1 MFRYIISAPGA
12 LSLNIIIVESYLLL
26 DFLEFTNLR
35 CIYMTNSDIVKVLV
49 LQVQFR
55 LVRQPD
61 GERRLVALRD
71 LNPGQLIFS
80 EVIINITAKPIL

>member
-1 MFRYIISAPGA
+1 
-12 LSLNIIIVESYLLL
+12 
-26 DFLEFTNLR
+26 
-35 CIYMTNSDIVKVLV
+35 MTNSDIMKVLV

-80 EVIINITAKPIL
+80 EVIINITTKPIL